1 MKLKLLL
8 LSLTISY
15 LAYLLRTFI
24 SSAIQIN
31 NEVCVQQGEGER
43 QERGKRGER
52 REGKEEREE
61 DIVLIFLMRLQ
72 PRHHLR

>member
-31 NEVCVQQGEGER
+31 NEVYIQLREGRGGEEGRRE
-43 QERGKRGER
+43 ERGER
-52 REGKEEREE
+52 REERGERRE
-61 DIVLIFLMRLQ
+61 RKYSL
-72 PRHHLR
+72 